1 MNLTSFLKI
10 AITIIL
16 FAFFCCSPSTA
27 QDLDWVNEGM
37 EKNPRKTV
45 DSVNTLLN
53 SSKTK
58 SYTRALLLDR
68 LTSIYFFDL
77 RDYKTAFQTVK
88 KIEQEYKRSGD
99 KRIKIIQLENLGMLY
114 FESKV
119 NKTKA
124 YSLFNQAYQTS
135 LDEGTNFHA
144 EYILNNYGVSLL
156 NSAKPKKAIE
166 KFHQALNF
174 SRKSS
179 DIAQY
184 STILGN
190 IGIYH
195 LIQKNADTAE
205 YYLLESF
212 KIAKKSK
219 SKEDELERAIYLG
232 AFYRDMD
239 QLNKADSFLNFA
251 LDRISNLKKF
261 DSKKFLCEL
270 ISQVREMEQNYS
282 DALKFQKLASQYR
295 DSIDFSNLSKQLLS
309 AENRIKI
316 VKLENQMARSK
327 ERNIVILVIS
337 GLVLLI
343 LTIIAV
349 LLINKNKHKVQL
361 AEMRAKKHLEER
373 EKISEE
379 LEETDRDV
387 AVKSMVLLE
396 KETMMSKVTALLKT
410 AMSELKPEDQGVIK
424 EVINEIN
431 FSMNNKGWEEFEFR
445 FNKVH
450 PQFYKKLDDTHGGLT
465 LNEKKLAAFLLMNM
479 TTKDISNITGQTPH
493 SINVART
500 RLRKKMGLANSSI
513 SFTEYLTKFI

>member
-1 MNLTSFLKI
+1 MNLTTLLKI
-10 AITIIL
+10 ALSTV
-16 FAFFCCSPSTA
+16 FFVLYSLTSKA
-27 QDLDWVNEGM
+27 QDLEWINEGM
-37 EKNPRKTV
+37 QKNPRQTI
-45 DSVNTLLN
+45 DSVNSLLN
-53 SSKTK
+53 SRKTDPF
-58 SYTRALLLDR
+58 TRSLLLDR

-119 NKTKA
+119 NKSKA
-124 YSLFNQAYQTS
+124 YSLFNEAYSTS
-135 LDEGTNFHA
+135 LAEGTNFHA
-144 EYILNNYGVSLL
+144 EYILSNHGVSLL
-156 NSAKPKKAIE
+156 NSQAPDKAYV
-166 KFHQALNF
+166 KFHEALKF
-174 SRKSS
+174 SRKSQ
-179 DIAQY
+179 DLAQR
-184 STILGN
+184 SAILN
-190 IGIYH
+190 NLGIYH
-195 LIQKNADTAE
+195 LIQKNTDSAA
-205 YYLLESF
+205 YYLLASF
-212 KIAKKSK
+212 DVAKKSQ

-232 AFYRDMD
+232 AFFRDMD
-239 QLNKADSFLNFA
+239 QLQKADSFLSYA
-251 LDRISNLKKF
+251 LEHVSYLKKF
-261 DSKKFLCEL
+261 DSKRFLCEL
-270 ISQVREMEQNYS
+270 ISEVREKEANYS
-282 DALKFQKLASQYR
+282 DALKFQKLASRYR

-327 ERNIVILVIS
+327 ERNVTIVIIS
-337 GLVLLI
+337 GLILLI
-343 LTIIAV
+343 LTIIAF
-349 LLINKNKHKVQL
+349 LLISKNKHKAQL
-361 AEMRAKKHLEER
+361 AEIEAKKRMEER
-373 EKISEE
+373 DKISEE

-396 KETMMSKVTALLKT
+396 KETMMNKVTTLLKS
-410 AMSELKPEDQGVIK
+410 AMTELKPEDQGVIK

-431 FSMNNKGWEEFEFR
+431 FSMNNKAWEEFELR

-500 RLRKKMGLANSSI
+500 RLRKKMGLANSNT
-513 SFTEYLTKFI
+513 SFTEYLTRYI